1 MHMGRFLLIC
11 LGCDWFPLLRLR
23 LGRYMAW
30 LVLAAISC
38 KHYLFFQLLPV
49 SGPYGKLL
57 HISAFL
63 SLAAVTISLFDRRGR
78 LLAGI
83 APGWYGGYNLLQKLG
98 LSDRK
103 THLVAEPILAAI
115 IGFMLVLPAL
125 PNMGFERPPS
135 TMEEL
140 IQKYLPKGPPG
151 YTQRP
156 EPAPAKVRLEPFTPW
171 WQSLGVAV
179 SSRPVQWRMPE
190 ETAMLLGIL
199 LPLLPALAFALH
211 AMCLDWPASP
221 GYREMKRQEQMARA
235 QQGGVMT
242 FTSVEEIP

>member
-1 MHMGRFLLIC
+1 
-11 LGCDWFPLLRLR
+11 
-23 LGRYMAW
+23 MAW
-30 LVLAAISC
+30 LILAAISL
-38 KHYLFFQLLPV
+38 KHYLFFQLLPI

-63 SLAAVTISLFDRRGR
+63 SLVAVAIRLFDRRGR
-78 LLAGI
+78 LLAAV

-103 THLVAEPILAAI
+103 THLVAEPVLAAI
-115 IGFMLVLPAL
+115 IAFVLVLPAL

-135 TMEEL
+135 TMKEL
-140 IQKYLPKGPPG
+140 VQKHLPKPPG
-151 YTQRP
+151 YTQRS

-179 SSRPVQWRMPE
+179 SIRPVQWLVPE
-190 ETAMLLGIL
+190 ETAMFLAIL

-211 AMCLDWPASP
+211 ARCLDWPASP

>member
-1 MHMGRFLLIC
+1 MPMGRFLLVC

-30 LVLAAISC
+30 LILAAISL
-38 KHYLFFQLLPV
+38 KHYLFFQLLPI

-57 HISAFL
+57 NISAFL
-63 SLAAVTISLFDRRGR
+63 SLAAVAISLFDRRGR
-78 LLAGI
+78 LLAAM

-103 THLVAEPILAAI
+103 THLVAEPLLAAI
-115 IGFMLVLPAL
+115 IAFVLVLPAL

-135 TMEEL
+135 TMKEL
-140 IQKYLPKGPPG
+140 IQKHLPKGPPG

-179 SSRPVQWRMPE
+179 SNRPVQWLVPE
-190 ETAMLLGIL
+190 ETAMFLGIL